1 MRTFT
6 RRGRDCHLGPESA
19 TPCVEEDRSVQT
31 LASKLTE
38 PAVVAFALYREL
50 WTSALR
56 LLPRRD
62 RR

>member
-1 MRTFT
+1 
-6 RRGRDCHLGPESA
+6 
-19 TPCVEEDRSVQT
+19 VQT